1 MAKGNHWLP
10 RSKPQK
16 RNPVDVKHERM
27 YDLLDLIQKKK
38 EIKYFD
44 AQRILN
50 WGDGIMERISREVI
64 AYFSDELKFD
74 NAKRTFY
81 AIDMKIKNEVE
92 IKN

>member
-1 MAKGNHWLP
+1 MFNRLP
-10 RSKPQK
+10 KSKPQK

-50 WGDGIMERISREVI
+50 WGDGIMERITREVI

-74 NAKRTFY
+74 KEKRMFF
-81 AIDMKIKNEVE
+81 AIDMKIKTEVE

>member
-1 MAKGNHWLP
+1 MANRNHWLP

-50 WGDGIMERISREVI
+50 WGDGIMERITREVI

-74 NAKRTFY
+74 KEKRMFF
-81 AIDMKIKNEVE
+81 AIDMKIKTEVE